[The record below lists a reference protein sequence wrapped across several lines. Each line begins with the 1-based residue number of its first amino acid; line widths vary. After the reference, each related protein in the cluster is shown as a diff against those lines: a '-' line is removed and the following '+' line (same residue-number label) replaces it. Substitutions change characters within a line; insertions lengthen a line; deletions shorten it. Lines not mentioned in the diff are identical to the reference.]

1 MNGTGR
7 RDALPPPVPLEVYQL
22 LDSVLQQQIIDKNRD
37 FMKGYRASDPYQED
51 FVSDQQ
57 QCLPQPPLV
66 KDAMRPADSHIPL
79 PLDFSGLDC
88 KNDLYALFRDRKSQR
103 VYTEQ
108 PVSLAQLSF
117 LLWATQGIKELR
129 GKAYATLRTV
139 PSGGARHP
147 FETYLAVRLVDGLRP
162 GIYHYLP
169 MEHAL
174 EFLGLPENFDE
185 QIADSLSGQKW
196 AAKANVVFYWSM
208 VAYRAEWRY
217 GIYAHRVALIDA
229 GHLGQNLYLAAEGV
243 GLGCCGIAA
252 FEHELCCRMLEIDGI
267 EEFPVYTM
275 PVGTVSAENQQA
287 EQDFYRFVRE
297 QNL

>member
-1 MNGTGR
+1 M
-7 RDALPPPVPLEVYQL
+7 
-22 LDSVLQQQIIDKNRD
+22 LDPVLQQQIIDKNRD
-37 FMKGYRASDPYQED
+37 FMKGSRKDDPYLDD

-57 QCLPQPPLV
+57 QRLPQPPLV
-66 KDAMRPADSHIPL
+66 KAPMRTESDRISL
-79 PLDFSGLDC
+79 PLDFSGLSL
-88 KNDLYALFRDRKSQR
+88 KNDLLALIRDRKSER
-103 VYTEQ
+103 VYTGQ
-108 PVSLAQLSF
+108 TISLTQLSF
-117 LLWATQGIKELR
+117 LLWATQGVKELR
-129 GKAYATLRTV
+129 GKSYATLRTV

-147 FETYLAVRLVDGLRP
+147 FETYLAVRLVDGLKP

-174 EFLGLPENFDE
+174 EFLSAPDDLDTLIG
-185 QIADSLSGQKW
+185 DSLSEQKW
-196 AAKANVVFYWSM
+196 AAKASVVFYWTM

-252 FEHELCCRMLEIDGI
+252 FDHEICCRMFEIDGKD
-267 EEFPVYTM
+267 EYAVYTM
-275 PVGTVSAENQQA
+275 PVGTVSAKNKEA
-287 EQDFYRFVRE
+287 EQEFYRFVKE

>member
-1 MNGTGR
+1 M
-7 RDALPPPVPLEVYQL
+7 
-22 LDSVLQQQIIDKNRD
+22 LDPVLQQQIIDKNRD
-37 FMKGYRASDPYQED
+37 FMKGYRKDDPYLDD

-57 QCLPQPPLV
+57 QRLPQPPLV
-66 KDAMRPADSHIPL
+66 KAPMRTESDRISL
-79 PLDFSGLDC
+79 PLDFSGLSL
-88 KNDLYALFRDRKSQR
+88 KNDLLALIRDRKSER
-103 VYTEQ
+103 VYTGQ
-108 PVSLAQLSF
+108 TISLTQLSF
-117 LLWATQGIKELR
+117 LLWATQGVKELR
-129 GKAYATLRTV
+129 GKSYATLRTV

-147 FETYLAVRLVDGLRP
+147 FETYLAVRLVDGLKP

-174 EFLGLPENFDE
+174 EFLSAPDDLDTLIG
-185 QIADSLSGQKW
+185 DSLSEQKW
-196 AAKANVVFYWSM
+196 AAKASVVFYWTM

-252 FEHELCCRMLEIDGI
+252 FDHEICCRMFEIDGKD
-267 EEFPVYTM
+267 EYAVYTM
-275 PVGTVSAENQQA
+275 PVGTVSADNKEA
-287 EQDFYRFVRE
+287 EQEFYRFVKE